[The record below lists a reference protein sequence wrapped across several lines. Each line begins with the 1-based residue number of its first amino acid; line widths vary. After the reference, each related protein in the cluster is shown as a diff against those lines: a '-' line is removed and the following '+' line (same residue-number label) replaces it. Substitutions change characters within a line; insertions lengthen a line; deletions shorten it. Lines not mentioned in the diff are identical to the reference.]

1 MKERDCGGSTAAFF
15 KRRSSRP
22 VRAGKIVIGGD
33 APVTVQSMTTFLAA
47 DVENTVEQINRLYDA
62 GASIV
67 RFAVTDEKDARA
79 IPEIKRRTRATLVA
93 DVQFDWKLA
102 VLSAECGVDKVRVNP
117 GNIGAEENVRRV
129 AEAVKRCGIPVRVGG
144 NTGSIDKEYLQKYG
158 VSAQAL
164 GESVLRDVARFEKY
178 GVSDIVLS
186 VKASSAPLTVAAYR
200 YVADRCDYPLHLGV
214 TEAGTEYRGVI
225 KSSVGIGSLLLDG
238 IGDTI
243 RVSLSGDP
251 VREVVA
257 ANALLESVGLKTDF
271 AEVVACPTCGRCMW
285 DAVAMAKRVEELVK
299 DVRVP
304 LKIAVMGCVVNGIG
318 ESKEADL
325 GIAGAKGGA
334 ALFVKGKV
342 VKTVRPEDVEREF
355 IALVKEEVEKRK

>member
-1 MKERDCGGSTAAFF
+1 MKDTTCGGASAAFF
-15 KRRSSRP
+15 KRRTSRP
-22 VRAGKIVIGGD
+22 VKAGRITIGGN
-33 APVTVQSMTTFLAA
+33 APVSVQSMTTFLAS
-47 DVENTVEQINRLYDA
+47 DVENTVRQINALYDA
-62 GASIV
+62 GAEIV
-67 RFAVTDEKDARA
+67 RFAVTNEKDARA
-79 IPEIKRRTRATLVA
+79 IPEIKRQTKAALVA

-117 GNIGAEENVRRV
+117 GNIGAEENIRRV
-129 AEAVKRCGIPVRVGG
+129 AEAVKHYGIPVRVGG

-164 GESVLRDVARFEKY
+164 GESVLRDVSRFEKY
-178 GVSDIVLS
+178 GVNDIVIS

-200 YVADRCDYPLHLGV
+200 YVAGKCDYPLHLGV
-214 TEAGTEYRGVI
+214 TEAGTEYRGVV

-257 ANALLESVGLKTDF
+257 ANAILESVGLKTDF

-285 DAVAMAKRVEELVK
+285 DAVSMAKRVEELVA

-318 ESKEADL
+318 ESQEADL

-334 ALFVKGKV
+334 ALFSKGKV
-342 VKTVRPEDVEREF
+342 IKTVKQEDIEREF
-355 IALVKEEVEKRK
+355 LALVKAEVEKRK